1 MVYQRTNAWMLA
13 LGLPLLLA
21 GCASHSCDEPM
32 SGEQCREERLLY
44 QNDMLQAKMLVASGE
59 PDNFE
64 LASALLSRAEA
75 QDQRGEVPF
84 YQAVLKI
91 HEGPQVEE
99 VLSLLERAAAKHHP
113 HATALLYKIYA
124 EPFLISE
131 ADPLKAELYRADYA
145 NLDVAKSGYPSFEK
159 ALAVVN
165 ALVTPPPPPPVPA
178 PEQ

>member
-1 MVYQRTNAWMLA
+1 MVYQRVNAWMLA
-13 LGLPLLLA
+13 LGLPLLA
-21 GCASHSCDEPM
+21 GCASQSCDEPM

-44 QNDMLQAKMLVASGE
+44 QNDMLQAKILVASGE
-59 PDNFE
+59 PDSFE

-75 QDQRGEVPF
+75 EDRRGEVPF

-91 HEGPQVEE
+91 HEGPQVDE
-99 VLSLLERAAAKHHP
+99 VLSLLEQAAAKHHP

-124 EPFLISE
+124 EPFLITE

-165 ALVTPPPPPPVPA
+165 ALVAPPPPPPAA
-178 PEQ
+178 PPEE

>member
-1 MVYQRTNAWMLA
+1 MVYQRVNAWMLV
-13 LGLPLLLA
+13 LGLSLLA
-21 GCASHSCDEPM
+21 GCASSQSCDEPM
-32 SGEQCREERLLY
+32 SGEQCRDERLLY
-44 QNDMLQAKMLVASGE
+44 QNDMLQAKLLVASGE

-75 QDQRGEVPF
+75 EDKRGEVPF

-91 HEGPQVEE
+91 HEGPQVDE
-99 VLSLLERAAAKHHP
+99 VLALLEQAAAKHHP

-124 EPFLISE
+124 EPFLITE

-165 ALVTPPPPPPVPA
+165 ALVAPPSTAQAPPP
-178 PEQ
+178 QQ